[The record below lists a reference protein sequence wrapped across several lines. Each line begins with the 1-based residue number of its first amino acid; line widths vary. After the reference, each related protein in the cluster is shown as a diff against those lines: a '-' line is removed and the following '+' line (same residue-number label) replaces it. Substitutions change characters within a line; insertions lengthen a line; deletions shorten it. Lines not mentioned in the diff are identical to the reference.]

1 MSKFSDNE
9 NKKMLWQI
17 LYEQGAFEKINNNYF
32 DNIKKEFENLIHTI
46 DKEDNYDLKN
56 KNKLLLTQIVKSL
69 DKYKDDVQYISRP
82 LEEVKIKIENDLKEK
97 EKEFIELIKRP
108 SPAEIDF
115 TENIDEPMKER
126 DVNAIL
132 NKMIADREIEI
143 NNIIPPKQEE
153 IEKKEEN
160 YDKEE
165 NDYREGN
172 YNKEENYDKE
182 ENDDREGKEKE
193 MNQPK
198 KLTSEFFKTLSNS
211 NKNETNKFVS
221 FNEDKKYNKINNIND
236 VLNSQNTENYLVN
249 NNIITL
255 LNKIL
260 ENQEIIIKNQ
270 EIFMRKDE

>member
-17 LYEQGAFEKINNNYF
+17 LYEQSAFEKINNNYF

-46 DKEDNYDLKN
+46 DKEENYDLKN
-56 KNKLLLTQIVKSL
+56 KNKLLLREIVKCL
-69 DKYKDDVQYISRP
+69 DKYKDNVQYISRP
-82 LEEVKIKIENDLKEK
+82 LEDVKIKIDNDLKEK

-108 SPAEIDF
+108 SPTEINF
-115 TENIDEPMKER
+115 TENIDEPMKE
-126 DVNAIL
+126 DDINAIL
-132 NKMIADREIEI
+132 DKMIADREIEI
-143 NNIIPPKQEE
+143 NNIIPPKLEE
-153 IEKKEEN
+153 SEKKEEN
-160 YDKEE
+160 DDKE
-165 NDYREGN
+165 D
-172 YNKEENYDKE
+172 
-182 ENDDREGKEKE
+182 NDDREGKEKE

-221 FNEDKKYNKINNIND
+221 FNEDKQYNKINNIND
-236 VLNSQNTENYLVN
+236 VVNSQNTQNYLVN
-249 NNIITL
+249 DNIITL

-260 ENQEIIIKNQ
+260 ENQKIIIKNQ

>member
-46 DKEDNYDLKN
+46 DKEEKYDLKN
-56 KNKLLLTQIVKSL
+56 KNKLLLREIVKCL
-69 DKYKDDVQYISRP
+69 DKYKDNVQYISRP
-82 LEEVKIKIENDLKEK
+82 LEDVKIKIENDLKEK

-108 SPAEIDF
+108 SPTEINF
-115 TENIDEPMKER
+115 TENIDEPMKK
-126 DVNAIL
+126 DDINAIL
-132 NKMIADREIEI
+132 DKMIADREIEI
-143 NNIIPPKQEE
+143 NNIIPPKVEE
-153 IEKKEEN
+153 REKKEEN
-160 YDKEE
+160 DDKE
-165 NDYREGN
+165 D
-172 YNKEENYDKE
+172 
-182 ENDDREGKEKE
+182 NDDREGKEKE

-211 NKNETNKFVS
+211 NINETNKFVS
-221 FNEDKKYNKINNIND
+221 FNEDKQYNKINNIND
-236 VLNSQNTENYLVN
+236 VVNSQNTQNYLVN
-249 NNIITL
+249 DNIITL

-260 ENQEIIIKNQ
+260 ENQKIIIKNQ